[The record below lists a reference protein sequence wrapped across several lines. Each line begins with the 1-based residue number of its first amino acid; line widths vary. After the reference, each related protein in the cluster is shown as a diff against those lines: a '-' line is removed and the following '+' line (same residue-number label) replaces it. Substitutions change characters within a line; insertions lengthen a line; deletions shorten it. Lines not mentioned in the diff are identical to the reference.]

1 MRDMN
6 LNELKELLRGCGVVG
21 AGGAGFPA
29 YAKLDTRIT
38 TIILNCAECDPLM
51 KLHRQVLERHARE
64 ILSALQIVL
73 RAVQADE
80 AIIAIKPS
88 YKKAVEAVKAELSD
102 FPFCRIGFL
111 PEVYPAGDEV
121 VAIYEVTGKV
131 VPAGRLP
138 IEVGVAVFNVETML
152 NAYAAI
158 KSGMPVV
165 DKYITVTGA
174 VRSPV
179 TLKAPIGT
187 EVSKL
192 VELAGGATVENPA
205 LIAGGPMMGEL
216 IPPTGVVTKTT
227 NAVLVLPEDHYVVRR
242 KQCNPSIEIKRAMA
256 ACSQCRMCTDLCP
269 RYLLGHPVEPHI
281 FMRSASSGSTKDI
294 GPYLNTYFCSLC
306 GLCDMYSCFQ
316 LLSPR
321 ALMNTCKTGL
331 IKHGVAAP
339 KAQTAPVHGQREGRY
354 IPMTRL
360 ISRLGLSEYDHPAPL
375 SDVQVSTGLVRLML
389 QQHKGAL
396 AVPAVR
402 EGEKVERGQLV
413 AGVESSK
420 LGCPVHSPID
430 GCVRRITGEYILIEK

>member
-1 MRDMN
+1 MR
-6 LNELKELLRGCGVVG
+6 
-21 AGGAGFPA
+21 
-29 YAKLDTRIT
+29 T
-38 TIILNCAECDPLM
+38 
-51 KLHRQVLERHARE
+51 
-64 ILSALQIVL
+64 
-73 RAVQADE
+73 VQADE

-88 YKKAVEAVKAELSD
+88 YKQAVEAVKAELSG

-152 NAYAAI
+152 NAYDAI

-165 DKYITVTGA
+165 DKYITVTG
-174 VRSPV
+174 RSSPV
-179 TLKAPIGT
+179 TLKYRLGQRCQAGR
-187 EVSKL
+187 
-192 VELAGGATVENPA
+192 AGGRRDGGKPA

-216 IPPTGVVTKTT
+216 IPPNGVVTKTT

-331 IKHGVAAP
+331 IKHDVAAP
-339 KAQTAPVHGQREGRY
+339 EAETAPVHGQREGRY

-360 ISRLGLSEYDHPAPL
+360 ISRLGLSEYDRPAPL
-375 SDVQVSTGLVRLML
+375 SDVQVSTDSVRLTL
-389 QQHKGAL
+389 RQHKGAP

-402 EGEKVERGQLV
+402 EGEKVGRGQLV
-413 AGVESSK
+413 AGVEPSK

-430 GCVRRITGEYILIEK
+430 GCVRQITGEYILIEK

>member
-38 TIILNCAECDPLM
+38 TIILNCAECDPLL
-51 KLHRQVLERHARE
+51 KLHRQVLEHHARK

-73 RAVQADE
+73 RTVQADE

-88 YKKAVEAVKAELSD
+88 YKQAVEAVKAELSG

-152 NAYAAI
+152 NAYDAI

-216 IPPTGVVTKTT
+216 IPPNGVVTKTT

-331 IKHGVAAP
+331 IKHDVAAP
-339 KAQTAPVHGQREGRY
+339 EAEGAGARTARGQVY
-354 IPMTRL
+354 TDDAADIPAWTVGIRP
-360 ISRLGLSEYDHPAPL
+360 SGAAVRCS
-375 SDVQVSTGLVRLML
+375 VSTDSVRLTL
-389 QQHKGAL
+389 RQHKGAP

-402 EGEKVERGQLV
+402 EGEKVGRGQLV
-413 AGVESSK
+413 AGVEPSK

-430 GCVRRITGEYILIEK
+430 GCVRQITGEYILIEK